1 MKHSGFIDLQDL
13 CQNLSLVMSYST
25 TNNFTGTVVPGYK
38 MGKALLALGP
48 AQALARVQTRALSL
62 GLSLR
67 IFDSYRPV
75 KAVQYFQDW
84 SKLPETNLILKQR
97 YYPGFDR
104 RILFEQGF
112 IARQS
117 SHSRGCAVDLSLQD
131 LTTGEELDMGTEF
144 DFFHEKSFTDSPE
157 LNGVQRTNRK
167 LLKDLMEEEGF
178 KNFYQEWWH
187 FSFKP
192 EPFPDQYFDFDIE

>member
-1 MKHSGFIDLQDL
+1 
-13 CQNLSLVMSYST
+13 MSYST